1 MYTRQNPSPEYH
13 ALQEQYRILHEQGG
27 EKTKGKATGAKE
39 AFANGEFVREA
50 QALRDLM
57 RKHQVRSLINFGAGQ
72 PSGYYNKRFKL
83 KGTETIVESMY
94 DYLGKPY
101 TKLYDPGVEEISQ
114 YPDHPS
120 ELVICSDVLEHI
132 PEPDIDW
139 FLDELAELATK
150 VIHVTIHL
158 GPAIALLPDGRN
170 AHVTIRPAEWWK
182 AKIAAA
188 QTRCKHKLTWNA
200 VYRYPIDNDGK
211 LTKIDYSKY
220 M

>member
-1 MYTRQNPSPEYH
+1 MFTRHNPSPDYH

-27 EKTKGKATGAKE
+27 KKTKGKDTGAGE

-50 QALRDLM
+50 ETVRKLM
-57 RKHQVRSLINFGAGQ
+57 KQHQVRSLINFGCGQ
-72 PSGYYNKRFKL
+72 PAGYFNKRFKV
-83 KGTETIVESMY
+83 KGTEQIAESMHA
-94 DYLGKPY
+94 YLGKPY
-101 TKLYDPGVEEISQ
+101 TKLYDPGVEEISM

-150 VIHVTIHL
+150 VVHVTIHL
-158 GPAIALLPDGRN
+158 GPALALLPDGRN
-170 AHVTIRPAEWWK
+170 VHVTIRPADWWREK
-182 AKIAAA
+182 LNAA
-188 QTRCKHKLTWNA
+188 QERCNHKLAWST
-200 VYRYPIDNDGK
+200 VFRYPIDSDGK
-211 LTKIDYSKY
+211 LTKIDYSQY